1 VSEQPIIEIGNLVKR
16 YGDQTVLN
24 NLSLSVRTG
33 ELLVVLGTS
42 GSGKSTLLR
51 LIAGLE
57 LANEGQL
64 KVAGVE
70 QSQVPP
76 HKRDIAVVF
85 QSGNGYSHLSVH
97 ENLIL
102 AAKVNTMA
110 DRSDSTEIDHWISEL
125 ELQPLLKKKI
135 PQLSGGQAQ
144 RVAIARAFLSGKSIV
159 LLDEPLSSLDHSS
172 RAEVRGIVAR
182 VHAKTNRTLI
192 YVTHDSDEALFLASR
207 IAVLASGQIHQ
218 LGIPR
223 ELYEA
228 PETTE
233 VALMLGQ
240 PAMDLVHAPTD
251 WIKTDRIKRTG
262 GTVAQPNCGIRSND
276 WRIDRIEL
284 HGEDCPSLP
293 TAPILPTDFGLF
305 FSETT
310 IELVGAIAK
319 VRWLGDRWLIDVR
332 IARERLHLSCP
343 APSNEILES
352 RLRHAELIN
361 NAHGAILGTV
371 YACVPISGAKSFR

>member
-1 VSEQPIIEIGNLVKR
+1 MSEQPIIEIGNLVKR

-33 ELLVVLGTS
+33 ELLVVLGAS

-102 AAKVNTMA
+102 AAKANRRA
-110 DRSDSTEIDHWISEL
+110 DRSHSAEIDHWISEL

-144 RVAIARAFLSGKSIV
+144 RVAIAQAFLSGKSIV
-159 LLDEPLSSLDHSS
+159 LLDEPLSNLDQSS
-172 RAEVRGIVAR
+172 RAEVRDIVAR
-182 VHAKTNRTLI
+182 VHAETNRTLI
-192 YVTHDSDEALFLASR
+192 YVTHDSDEALFIASR

-228 PETTE
+228 PKTTE

-240 PAMDLVHAPTD
+240 PAMDLVHAPSD
-251 WIKTDRIKRTG
+251 WIKGTG
-262 GTVAQPNCGIRSND
+262 VTSTRPNCGIRSND
-276 WRIDRIEL
+276 WHIDRIEL
-284 HGEDCPSLP
+284 HGEAC
-293 TAPILPTDFGLF
+293 PILPTDPVSPTEFCLF
-305 FSETT
+305 FSEST

-319 VRWLGDRWLIDVR
+319 VRWLGDRWLMDVQV
-332 IARERLHLSCP
+332 ARERLYLSCP

-352 RLRHAELIN
+352 RLRHAELVN
-361 NAHGAILGTV
+361 NARGAILGTV
-371 YACVPISGAKSFR
+371 YARVPTASAKSFR

>member
-1 VSEQPIIEIGNLVKR
+1 MSEQPIIEIGNLVKR

-24 NLSLSVRTG
+24 KLSLSVRTG
-33 ELLVVLGTS
+33 ELLVVLGAS

-102 AAKVNTMA
+102 AAKANNMA
-110 DRSDSTEIDHWISEL
+110 DRSYSAGIDHWISKL

-159 LLDEPLSSLDHSS
+159 LLDEPLSNLDQSS

-182 VHAKTNRTLI
+182 VHAETNRTLI

-251 WIKTDRIKRTG
+251 WMKGIKGTG
-262 GTVAQPNCGIRSND
+262 VNSTQPNRGIRSND

-284 HGEDCPSLP
+284 HGEDCRSLP
-293 TAPILPTDFGLF
+293 TDPISPTEFGLF

-319 VRWLGDRWLIDVR
+319 VRWLGDRWLIDVQ

-371 YACVPISGAKSFR
+371 YACVPTSSTKSFR

>member
-33 ELLVVLGTS
+33 ELLVVLGAS

-102 AAKVNTMA
+102 AAKANGRA
-110 DRSDSTEIDHWISEL
+110 DRSNSAEIDHWIGEL

-159 LLDEPLSSLDHSS
+159 LLDEPLSNLDQSS
-172 RAEVRGIVAR
+172 RADVRGIVAR
-182 VHAKTNRTLI
+182 VHAETNRTLI

-233 VALMLGQ
+233 VARMLGQ
-240 PAMDLVHAPTD
+240 PAMDLVHAPAN
-251 WIKTDRIKRTG
+251 WINGNWINGTG
-262 GTVAQPNCGIRSND
+262 VTSTQPNCGVRANE
-276 WRIDRIEL
+276 WHIDRIEL
-284 HGEDCPSLP
+284 HELCANSPAEPISP
-293 TAPILPTDFGLF
+293 TNFGLF
-305 FSETT
+305 FTESK
-310 IELVGAIAK
+310 IELIGAIAK
-319 VRWLGDRWLIDVR
+319 VRWLGDRWLIDVQA
-332 IARERLHLSCP
+332 ARERLHLSCP
-343 APSNEILES
+343 SLSNEILETQ
-352 RLRHAELIN
+352 LRHAELIN
-361 NAHGAILGTV
+361 YARDAILGTV
-371 YACVPISGAKSFR
+371 YASVPRSSAKSIC

>member
-33 ELLVVLGTS
+33 ELLVVLGAS

-57 LANEGQL
+57 LTNQGQL

-102 AAKVNTMA
+102 AAKANGKA
-110 DRSDSTEIDHWISEL
+110 LRSHSAEIDHWISEL

-159 LLDEPLSSLDHSS
+159 LLDEPLSNLDQSS
-172 RAEVRGIVAR
+172 RADVRGIVAR
-182 VHAKTNRTLI
+182 VHAETNRTLI

-233 VALMLGQ
+233 AALMLGQ

-251 WIKTDRIKRTG
+251 WVKRTEV
-262 GTVAQPNCGIRSND
+262 TSTQPICGIRSND
-276 WRIDRIEL
+276 WHIDRIEL
-284 HGEDCPSLP
+284 HGESRPILP
-293 TAPILPTDFGLF
+293 TDPFSPTDFGLF

-319 VRWLGDRWLIDVR
+319 VRWLGDRWLINVQV
-332 IARERLHLSCP
+332 ASERLHLSCP
-343 APSNEILES
+343 APCNEILES
-352 RLRHAELIN
+352 QLRHTELLN
-361 NAHGAILGTV
+361 HAHGAFLGTV
-371 YACVPISGAKSFR
+371 YACVPTSSAKFFR

>member
-33 ELLVVLGTS
+33 ELLVVLGAS

-76 HKRDIAVVF
+76 HKRDLAVVF

-102 AAKVNTMA
+102 AAKVNGKA
-110 DRSDSTEIDHWISEL
+110 VRSHSAEIDHWISEL
-125 ELQPLLKKKI
+125 ELQPLLKKKT

-159 LLDEPLSSLDHSS
+159 LLDEPLSNLDQSS
-172 RAEVRGIVAR
+172 RAEVRGIIAR
-182 VHAKTNRTLI
+182 VHAATNRTLI

-207 IAVLASGQIHQ
+207 IAVLASGRIHQ

-228 PETTE
+228 PETSE

-251 WIKTDRIKRTG
+251 WVKGTG
-262 GTVAQPNCGIRSND
+262 VTSMQPICGIRSND
-276 WRIDRIEL
+276 WHIDRIEL
-284 HGEDCPSLP
+284 HEVFPILP
-293 TAPILPTDFGLF
+293 TDPISPTDFGLF
-305 FSETT
+305 FSETM

-319 VRWLGDRWLIDVR
+319 VRWLGDRWLIEVQV
-332 IARERLHLSCP
+332 ARERIHLSCP
-343 APSNEILES
+343 APSDEILES
-352 RLRHAELIN
+352 QLRHAELIN
-361 NAHGAILGTV
+361 HAHNAILGTV
-371 YACVPISGAKSFR
+371 YACVPTSSAKSFRDGEPNT

>member
-1 VSEQPIIEIGNLVKR
+1 MDQATVSEQPIIEIGNLVKR

-24 NLSLSVRTG
+24 NLSLSVQTG
-33 ELLVVLGTS
+33 ELLVVLGAS

-57 LANEGQL
+57 LANEGQI

-102 AAKVNTMA
+102 AAKANARA
-110 DRSDSTEIDHWISEL
+110 DRSHSVEIEHWISEL
-125 ELQPLLKKKI
+125 ELQPSLKKKI

-144 RVAIARAFLSGKSIV
+144 RVAIARAFLSGKSIL
-159 LLDEPLSSLDHSS
+159 LLDEPLSNLDQSS

-182 VHAKTNRTLI
+182 VHAQTNRTLI

-207 IAVLASGQIHQ
+207 IAVLASGRIHQ

-223 ELYEA
+223 VLYET

-240 PAMDLVHAPTD
+240 PAMDLVHAPSD
-251 WIKTDRIKRTG
+251 WMKGTG
-262 GTVAQPNCGIRSND
+262 VTLTQPNCGIRSND
-276 WRIDRIEL
+276 WHIDRIEL
-284 HGEDCPSLP
+284 HGEAC
-293 TAPILPTDFGLF
+293 PILPTDPISPTAFGLF

-319 VRWLGDRWLIDVR
+319 VRWLGDRWLIDVQV
-332 IARERLHLSCP
+332 ARERLHLSCP

-361 NAHGAILGTV
+361 CTHGATVGTV
-371 YACVPISGAKSFR
+371 YARAPTSSAKSFR

>member
-1 VSEQPIIEIGNLVKR
+1 MDQTTVSVQPIIEIGNLVKR

-33 ELLVVLGTS
+33 ELLVVLGAS

-64 KVAGVE
+64 RVAGVE
-70 QSQVPP
+70 QSHVPP

-97 ENLIL
+97 ENLSL
-102 AAKVNTMA
+102 AAKANGRA
-110 DRSDSTEIDHWISEL
+110 DRSHSVEIDHWISEL

-159 LLDEPLSSLDHSS
+159 LLDEPLSNLDQSS
-172 RAEVRGIVAR
+172 RAEVRDIVAR
-182 VHAKTNRTLI
+182 VHAETNRTLI

-218 LGIPR
+218 LGTPR

-240 PAMDLVHAPTD
+240 PAMDLVHAPSD
-251 WIKTDRIKRTG
+251 WIKGTG
-262 GTVAQPNCGIRSND
+262 VTSTQPNCGIRSND
-276 WRIDRIEL
+276 WHIDRIEL
-284 HGEDCPSLP
+284 HGEACPMLP
-293 TAPILPTDFGLF
+293 TVPESPTDFGLF

-310 IELVGAIAK
+310 IELVGAISK
-319 VRWLGDRWLIDVR
+319 VRWLGDRWLMDVQV
-332 IARERLHLSCP
+332 ARERLHLSCP
-343 APSNEILES
+343 APSNEIFES

-371 YACVPISGAKSFR
+371 YARVPTSSAKTFR